1 MGKHIILKVVQ
12 DSRAYYRLILSSGQ
26 ELLVH
31 EETLLRYRL
40 LTGKELDEPLL
51 NEIQVE
57 DQLQSGYAKAL
68 NYLSYR
74 PRSVYEVK
82 QYLAMREVSKQAIE
96 QIINRLAEKGYLDD
110 YSFARKWVNDRN
122 RLKPRGINF
131 LKAELRQKGID
142 DSTIEE
148 VLSEIDKEEE
158 IEKAMQIG
166 RKKMI
171 RLKSQPWHDVRPKI
185 GRYLSQKGFTM
196 DVILEILPILEEEF
210 AELA

>member
-12 DSRAYYRLILSSGQ
+12 DSLAYYRLILSSGQ

-31 EETLLRYRL
+31 KETLLRFRL
-40 LTGKELDEPLL
+40 LAGKELDEQLL

-82 QYLAMREVSKQAIE
+82 QYLAMKEVSKEAIE